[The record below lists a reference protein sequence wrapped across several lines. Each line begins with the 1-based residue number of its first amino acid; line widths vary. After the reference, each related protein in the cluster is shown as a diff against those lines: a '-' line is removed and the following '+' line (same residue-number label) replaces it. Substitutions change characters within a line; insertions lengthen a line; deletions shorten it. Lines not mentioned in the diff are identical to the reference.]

1 MAKRKL
7 KTFTNTCEKDYDRHT
22 YKLRLKNG
30 KAIVLQD
37 YEQVRAFWHQFHEQL
52 ECVEVLG

>member
-7 KTFTNTCEKDYDRHT
+7 KTFTSTCPKDYDRHT
-22 YKLRLKNG
+22 YKLCLKEG
-30 KAIVLQD
+30 KVIVLQD
-37 YEQVRAFWHQFHEQL
+37 YEQVRAYWYQFRDQL